1 MITAGTQAKFFD
13 SIYQGLLKRSAQTT
27 HLVQVFVT
35 KAGVNAA
42 LAGEL
47 KLASIADSLSNFA
60 AGLRRFFFL
69 DNQLLVLESTQFDLD
84 VDTIEQGCGQL
95 VSIPTQ
101 LLR

>member
-1 MITAGTQAKFFD
+1 MKTSGTQAKLLD
-13 SIYQGLLKRSAQTT
+13 SVYQDLLKLSTQTT
-27 HLVQVFVT
+27 DFVQVSMT

-47 KLASIADSLSNFA
+47 KLASAADSFPHFA
-60 AGLRRFFFL
+60 AGFRRLFFL
-69 DNQLLVLESTQFDLD
+69 ADQLLVLESTQFDLN
-84 VDTIEQGCGQL
+84 VDTIEQGCRQL

>member
-1 MITAGTQAKFFD
+1 MITAGTQAKLFD
-13 SIYQGLLKRSAQTT
+13 SVYQGLLKLSVQTT
-27 HLVQVFVT
+27 DFVKISMT

-47 KLASIADSLSNFA
+47 KLASAADSLSNFA
-60 AGLRRFFFL
+60 AGFCRFFFL

-84 VDTIEQGCGQL
+84 VDTIEQRCRQL

>member
-13 SIYQGLLKRSAQTT
+13 SVYQGLLKFSAQTT
-27 HLVQVFVT
+27 DFVQVFMA
-35 KAGVNAA
+35 KAGVNAV

-47 KLASIADSLSNFA
+47 KFASTADSLSNFV
-60 AGLRRFFFL
+60 AGLRRFLFL

-84 VDTIEQGCGQL
+84 VDTIKQRCRQL

>member
-1 MITAGTQAKFFD
+1 MVTAGTQAKLFD
-13 SIYQGLLKRSAQTT
+13 SVYQGLLELSAQMT
-27 HLVQVFVT
+27 HFVQVSMT

-47 KLASIADSLSNFA
+47 KLASATDSLSNFA
-60 AGLRRFFFL
+60 AGWRRFFFL

-84 VDTIEQGCGQL
+84 IDTIEQRCRQL